1 MQSVNI
7 HEAKTRFSKLL
18 EEVQKGE
25 EIIIAKAGRPI
36 AKLMSYTPA
45 RPKVAPPGSMEGE
58 AWCADDFDEPLAT
71 LFECLED
78 GP

>member
-36 AKLMSYTPA
+36 AKLTSYTPA
-45 RPKVAPPGSMEGE
+45 RLKVASPGSMEGE
-58 AWCADDFDEPLAT
+58 A
-71 LFECLED
+71 
-78 GP
+78 

>member
-25 EIIIAKAGRPI
+25 EIIIEGGAPDREADVLHARSAKGGA
-36 AKLMSYTPA
+36 A
-45 RPKVAPPGSMEGE
+45 RQHGG
-58 AWCADDFDEPLAT
+58 
-71 LFECLED
+71 
-78 GP
+78 

>member
-36 AKLMSYTPA
+36 AKLTSYTPA
-45 RPKVAPPGSMEGE
+45 RPKVAPLGSMEGE
-58 AWCADDFDEPLAT
+58 AWCADDFR
-71 LFECLED
+71 
-78 GP
+78 